1 MVHSLIS
8 RCPRHENK
16 TIVQYCINDIT
27 NSDDCMHYSI
37 ITPTIMC
44 TYFLYRDKPP
54 SVGMSVQLE
63 GTLVPST
70 HPKQPVE
77 LSLSDINVLGDCD
90 PQVNNTLIII
100 VTSSLYIQSYPFKPH
115 TKHSLEYTRQYPHLR
130 SRTNA
135 FSSVLRVRNTAT
147 MALHDYFQVCLVFV
161 SLVIH

>member
-1 MVHSLIS
+1 
-8 RCPRHENK
+8 
-16 TIVQYCINDIT
+16 
-27 NSDDCMHYSI
+27 
-37 ITPTIMC
+37 
-44 TYFLYRDKPP
+44 
-54 SVGMSVQLE
+54 MSVQLE

-90 PQVNNTLIII
+90 PQVNNKLIIL
-100 VTSSLYIQSYPFKPH
+100 TSSLYMQSYPFKAH

-147 MALHDYFQVCLVFV
+147 MALHDYFQVKTVYFV
-161 SLVIH
+161 NVPLVIYQFVHSSIHLNSVYLFMYLYTCLAK